1 MKYVITNED
10 FTLFYTP
17 NVSFYSSS
25 IDDCPYIFDSIYD
38 NRSGADGFIEDAIYL
53 QPNQVWRMAEVEIK
67 EIK

>member
-1 MKYVITNED
+1 MKYVITNGD

-17 NVSFYSSS
+17 SISCYDSS

-38 NRSGADGFIEDAIYL
+38 SRSGADGFIEDAIYL
-53 QPNQVWRMAEVEIK
+53 QPNQVWRVAEVEIK

>member
-17 NVSFYSSS
+17 EIRCYSSS

-38 NRSGADGFIEDAIYL
+38 SMSRVDGFIEDAIYL

-67 EIK
+67 VIK

>member
-17 NVSFYSSS
+17 SISCYDSS

-38 NRSGADGFIEDAIYL
+38 SRSGADDFIEDANYL
-53 QPNQVWRMAEVEIK
+53 QADQVWRVAEVEIK